1 VALSPNAIGA
11 INTSLIPAN
20 QAGGATN
27 GLTTQLGPL
36 DPRTFGEASV
46 SFSALFGQ
54 NTCGQFGSAY
64 LKSRSSD
71 SFTAALKDFVPP
83 ANVSISNCAALTT
96 NASNGTQAT
105 AQTIGGSI
113 SDTATL
119 SGISANAGGT
129 ITFNAYGPNDANCSG
144 TAAFT
149 SAAVPVSGPG
159 NYSSGAFTPTAVGQY
174 RWTATYSGDASN
186 QSAASPCNAANESS
200 FVVKKVPAISTNASN
215 GTQATAQ
222 TIGGAISDTATLS
235 NATSDATGTI
245 TFKLYSDSNCQT
257 EVTTN
262 LSPVSVSGNG
272 QYNSGNFTPTATGT
286 YYWIASYSGDAKN
299 EAKSGTCGDA
309 NESSIVV
316 KKAPAISTDAVNEVT
331 IDSPISDQATLS
343 GATADAGGT
352 ITFHLFSSL
361 SDCQNNTNEINTGL
375 SPASVNGNGQY
386 NSGNFTPTAV
396 GTYYWVAS
404 YSGDN
409 KNQPV
414 SGQCG
419 DADESSVVKKA
430 LANVETA
437 QKLFPQDSAT
447 LSASAGG
454 TPTGSV
460 TFKLYN
466 NADCSGTAVY
476 TQNNVN
482 LVSGTANTNN
492 TSFSV
497 DQASSGNYKWLVEY
511 SGDAKHESAT
521 SACGKEA
528 FTATIDN
535 DTTN

>member
-1 VALSPNAIGA
+1 VI
-11 INTSLIPAN
+11 
-20 QAGGATN
+20 
-27 GLTTQLGPL
+27 
-36 DPRTFGEASV
+36 
-46 SFSALFGQ
+46 
-54 NTCGQFGSAY
+54 
-64 LKSRSSD
+64 
-71 SFTAALKDFVPP
+71 
-83 ANVSISNCAALTT
+83 
-96 NASNGTQAT
+96 
-105 AQTIGGSI
+105 
-113 SDTATL
+113 
-119 SGISANAGGT
+119 
-129 ITFNAYGPNDANCSG
+129 
-144 TAAFT
+144 
-149 SAAVPVSGPG
+149 
-159 NYSSGAFTPTAVGQY
+159 
-174 RWTATYSGDASN
+174 
-186 QSAASPCNAANESS
+186 
-200 FVVKKVPAISTNASN
+200 KKVPAISTNASN
-215 GTQATAQ
+215 GTAATAQ

-235 NATSDATGTI
+235 GATADAGGTI

-257 EVTTN
+257 QVTTN
-262 LSPVSVSGNG
+262 LSPV
-272 QYNSGNFTPTATGT
+272 
-286 YYWIASYSGDAKN
+286 
-299 EAKSGTCGDA
+299 
-309 NESSIVV
+309 
-316 KKAPAISTDAVNEVT
+316 
-331 IDSPISDQATLS
+331 
-343 GATADAGGT
+343 
-352 ITFHLFSSL
+352 
-361 SDCQNNTNEINTGL
+361 
-375 SPASVNGNGQY
+375 SVNGNGQY

-466 NADCSGTAVY
+466 NTDCSGTAVY